1 MLILYF
7 ALVFPFCKNPEE
19 NPTFAVCF
27 TKHWQDTLLLSLHNF
42 LATIFQCMPQP
53 TLARAETEASLIKKL
68 QEENLLLR
76 NRLQQIA
83 QSQQQN
89 PTSSSHQSR
98 LTAFNEQKSFD
109 QTVTGTKH
117 KLPIK
122 PSNVQSIN
130 DIIPFDILAPTH
142 IVDDFFIIAQ
152 ETHNTSHIAESQARG
167 LKSLIRNIG
176 SSGSPVMGRKESSDR
191 SKRRSGSTSSRGWM
205 S

>member
-1 MLILYF
+1 
-7 ALVFPFCKNPEE
+7 
-19 NPTFAVCF
+19 
-27 TKHWQDTLLLSLHNF
+27 
-42 LATIFQCMPQP
+42 MPQP

-76 NRLQQIA
+76 NRLQLI
-83 QSQQQN
+83 SQQQQQQQHN
-89 PTSSSHQSR
+89 ATSSSHQSR

-109 QTVTGTKH
+109 QTTMGTKH
-117 KLPIK
+117 KLPLK
-122 PSNVQSIN
+122 SSNVQSIN
-130 DIIPFDILAPTH
+130 DIIPFEILAPNH

-152 ETHNTSHIAESQARG
+152 ETHNTSNIAESQARG

-191 SKRRSGSTSSRGWM
+191 NKKRSGSTSSRGWM

>member
-1 MLILYF
+1 
-7 ALVFPFCKNPEE
+7 
-19 NPTFAVCF
+19 
-27 TKHWQDTLLLSLHNF
+27 
-42 LATIFQCMPQP
+42 MPQP
-53 TLARAETEASLIKKL
+53 TLARAETESSLIKKL

-76 NRLQQIA
+76 NRFQQIA
-83 QSQQQN
+83 QSQQQQN
-89 PTSSSHQSR
+89 PTSSSSHQSR

-109 QTVTGTKH
+109 QTTTGTKN

-152 ETHNTSHIAESQARG
+152 ETHNTTNIAESQSRG